1 MNYYLLFYKTIE
13 NYVEKRAP
21 FRTEHLKMAEEAHQN
36 GDLVMAG
43 AMAEPAD
50 GAVLIFK
57 GESPKKAENFAKN
70 DPYVKNGLIETW
82 EVRPWTVVVG
92 ALE

>member
-21 FRTEHLKMAEEAHQN
+21 FRADHLKMAEEAHQS
-36 GDLVMAG
+36 GHLIIAG

-57 GESPKKAENFAKN
+57 GDSPKIAEDFAKN
-70 DPYVKNGLIETW
+70 DPYVKNDLIKSW
-82 EVRPWTVVVG
+82 EVRPWNVVVG
-92 ALE
+92 ELE